1 MINSF
6 DTKIFEEN
14 NCITFKVEHKS
25 MIYFLLDN
33 NVVVY
38 VGQTKQGILRPLSH
52 KDKKYDTIKILYC
65 DEKELNRL
73 EDRYITKYRP
83 KYNKTLNCASR
94 YSLMRARNKIRQ
106 EINNYEF
113 TMWDLKKIIKKL
125 NIELCSFN
133 FKYYIKQED
142 YEKIVD
148 FIKGSKQCQL

>member
-25 MIYFLLDN
+25 MIYFFFFF

-148 FIKGSKQCQL
+148 FIKGAL

>member
-1 MINSF
+1 
-6 DTKIFEEN
+6 
-14 NCITFKVEHKS
+14 

-94 YSLMRARNKIRQ
+94 YSLMRARNKIRK

-148 FIKGSKQCQL
+148 FIKGAL

>member
-14 NCITFKVEHKS
+14 NCVTFKVEHKA

-65 DEKELNRL
+65 DEKELNNL

-94 YSLMRARNKIRQ
+94 YSLMRARNNIRQ
-106 EINNYEF
+106 EINNCEF
-113 TMWDLKKIIKKL
+113 TIWDLKKIIKKL

-133 FKYYIKQED
+133 SKHYIKQND

-148 FIKGSKQCQL
+148 FIKGTL